1 MAALTPS
8 QRREVVGLILSLTS
22 NTNTSCG
29 DLAPLHERV
38 VKLDSVVKSL
48 AESVNVLSQK
58 VSALESSL
66 KDTDA
71 SLKQVAASVTELSD
85 EFHHLKSSLSDVA
98 VSVSDMSVTLTEH
111 GSLLTTLQTSVQNNA
126 TDVNNLRSSVT
137 ALGLTVTDIDG
148 RLKAIESGSSS
159 SLKFSTPL
167 KLDNGVVSLDVD
179 PYFCSNDQVLTSY
192 SADAQLMQFQWLAR
206 GADGSS
212 SSVNMLVNAHCH
224 GRRTDYM
231 MSTTENL
238 TVTGNSTALVFNL
251 DYVTQLPTD
260 MSRLIPRAGFQAAS
274 FPVDVSFTRDDTT
287 HAYQVYGTFTS
298 PRIFKIIFLTGGTGT
313 ANLRFLTVR
322 TGIDT

>member
-1 MAALTPS
+1 MSALTPS

-29 DLAPLHERV
+29 DLTPIFERLI
-38 VKLDSVVKSL
+38 KLDSAVESL
-48 AESVNVLSQK
+48 NESVSTLSQK
-58 VSALESSL
+58 VSALESGLQDADSSL
-66 KDTDA
+66 NRVNA
-71 SLKQVAASVTELSD
+71 LLTELSA
-85 EFHHLKSSLSDVA
+85 ELHQLTASLSTVET
-98 VSVSDMSVTLTEH
+98 SISGMSATLVEH
-111 GSLLTTLQTSVQNNA
+111 GDLITALQNSVQHNT

-137 ALGLTVTDIDG
+137 ALGLSVTDIEN
-148 RLKAIESGSSS
+148 RLKVIESGSGS
-159 SLKFSTPL
+159 SLEFSTPL
-167 KLDNGVVSLDVD
+167 KLNNGVVSLDVD
-179 PYFCSNDQVLTSY
+179 PYFCSTNHVLTSY
-192 SADAQLMQFQWLAR
+192 STDAQLMQFQWLAR

-238 TVTGNSTALVFNL
+238 TVTGNSTSLVFNL
-251 DYVTQLPTD
+251 EYITQLPTD

-274 FPVDVSFTRDDTT
+274 FPVDVSFTRDDTA
-287 HAYQVYGTFTS
+287 HAYQVYGTFTN
-298 PRIFKIIFLTGGTGT
+298 PRIFKITFLTGGTGT